1 MNKQQLILIIGGLA
15 TIAGLYFFGPVVAPS
30 KKPAVAAEADS
41 AHNHGFDIDEYENKS
56 IAALSKQRQQFIYG
70 LKESV
75 KRGDV
80 KDQSIHINHQLA
92 RFWKD
97 SVPNPLLHFNFT
109 SKAAEL
115 ENSEKSLTFAAHSIL
130 GYLPFAQNQ
139 EEQSWLAGK
148 GKVLF
153 EKALV
158 LNPSNDSSIVGVG
171 GCIIYGAAEG
181 NEGTMAG
188 IMKVR
193 EVAQRDSNN
202 VFAQYMLGVGGLM
215 SRQYDK
221 AVLRFE
227 KVVRAQPDN
236 LEALFKLAEANELM
250 GEKAKAVYW
259 YEIISGKIA
268 DPEMKSAIAKRIE
281 ELKK

>member
-15 TIAGLYFFGPVVAPS
+15 ALAGLYFFGDTVAP
-30 KKPAVAAEADS
+30 KKPVAAATEDS
-41 AHNHGFDIDEYENKS
+41 SHQHGFE
-56 IAALSKQRQQFIYG
+56 IADFEEKAMESLDKDRQRYIME

-80 KDQSIHINHQLA
+80 KDQAIHVNHQLA

-97 SVPNPLLHFNFT
+97 SVPNPVLHFYFT
-109 SKAAEL
+109 STAAEL

-130 GYLPFAQNQ
+130 GYLPFAQTQ
-139 EEQSWLAGK
+139 EEQTWLAVK
-148 GKVLF
+148 GKTLF
-153 EKALV
+153 EKALI
-158 LNPSNDSSIVGVG
+158 LNPKNDSSVVGAG

-181 NEGTMAG
+181 NEGAMAG

-202 VFAQYMLGVGGLM
+202 LFAQYMLGIGGLV

-221 AVLRFE
+221 AALRFE
-227 KVVRAQPDN
+227 KVVKAQPDN
-236 LEALFKLAEANELM
+236 LEALFKLAEANEMM
-250 GEKAKAVYW
+250 GEKSQAVHW
-259 YEIISGKIA
+259 YEVISGKVA
-268 DPEMKSAIAKRIE
+268 DPEMKLAIANRIG